1 MYGRSASSTS
11 TQVANARSIR
21 DRVVAFP
28 AMYAAEPKEDAAEV
42 RALTDADRDT
52 FIHMAMRPP
61 A

>member
-1 MYGRSASSTS
+1 M
-11 TQVANARSIR
+11 QVANARSIR
-21 DRVVAFP
+21 EHLVAFP